1 MWVGLNESPVSEV
14 QVVKLKRRGEAEV
27 IGMVPEDRKGLFILS
42 NFLHD
47 SIICA
52 AIVFNNIELK

>member
-27 IGMVPEDRKGLFILS
+27 IGMVPEDRKGLTGLQRA
-42 NFLHD
+42 LGRK
-47 SIICA
+47 
-52 AIVFNNIELK
+52 ELISPGQI

>member
-27 IGMVPEDRKGLFILS
+27 IGMVPEDRKGLKGLQRA
-42 NFLHD
+42 LGRK
-47 SIICA
+47 
-52 AIVFNNIELK
+52 ELISPGQI